1 MLSEGHGILEDSVRE
16 AALGIKLKVIDMQ
29 EFGGFSNDNVIE
41 LVDYLK
47 QIKSL
52 AEVKYQ
58 KKIVILLLKLL
69 K

>member
-1 MLSEGHGILEDSVRE
+1 MLSEGHGILEECVRE

-52 AEVKYQ
+52 AEVK
-58 KKIVILLLKLL
+58 
-69 K
+69 